1 MKKTKPMPKGI
12 VFDETEEA
20 RKLASV
26 YMEIADEQ
34 GEYKPLATLGTGR
47 SKKFYET
54 KFYVY
59 W

>member
-1 MKKTKPMPKGI
+1 MSKGI

-34 GEYKPLATLGTGR
+34 GEYKPLATPGTGR

-54 KFYVY
+54 KFYVH